1 MRILLTNDDGIEAPG
16 ILALYDA
23 IRTLGEV
30 RVVAPADTQSASSHG
45 ITFHRPLMTRT
56 VRVKDRMEGV
66 AVEGRPADCVKLAL
80 RALWPEW
87 YGEGSRPD
95 LVVSGMNAGANV
107 GINIIYSGTVGAAVE
122 SAFLGV
128 PAVAV
133 SLHLGPRRATHFER
147 AAQLARHGLDCVLKW
162 PLDAH
167 RVINLNVPRTESAD
181 APIPPMR
188 VVSMNVAAGIDG
200 YERRT
205 APGGQVYYW
214 PSGNGMEFFHTAE
227 GTDVEALAE
236 RCMTVTPLYYDL
248 TEHRTLALW
257 RERLG
262 SAGGGNGGGTAGG
275 AATAAGAAGS

>member
-23 IRTLGEV
+23 IRTLGDV

-56 VRVKDRMEGV
+56 MRIKGRMDGI
-66 AVEGRPADCVKLAL
+66 AVEGRPADCVKIGL
-80 RALWPEW
+80 RALWAEW
-87 YGEGSRPD
+87 YGANERPD

-107 GINIIYSGTVGAAVE
+107 GINVIYSGTVGAAVE

-133 SLHLGPRRATHFER
+133 SLHLGDRTKTNFER
-147 AAQLARHGLDCVLKW
+147 AAVIARHGIDAMLKW

-167 RVINLNVPRTESAD
+167 RVMNLNVPRTESGD
-181 APIPPMR
+181 APIPPIR
-188 VVSMNVAAGIDG
+188 VVGMNVSAGIDG

-227 GTDVEALAE
+227 DTDVEALAE
-236 RCMTVTPLYYDL
+236 RSVTITPIYFDL
-248 TEHRTLALW
+248 TDRAALAVW
-257 RERLG
+257 KGRLD
-262 SAGGGNGGGTAGG
+262 SK
-275 AATAAGAAGS
+275 